1 MATSPTR
8 GIAIR
13 FDKVYGRQHREAVVF
28 DTDLLRYSVGW
39 EGDFFDLK
47 GVVFDGT
54 RETHPL
60 ISGETQFAN
69 PKAPGWSTQPEFIDP
84 RQIPYGP
91 LPREHG
97 HFKGL
102 YLHHNRVILAY
113 TVGKTEVLEMP
124 GLEMGKEMT
133 AFSRE
138 LDLRSLTS
146 ELFLQVAASPQPGER
161 ILALDGRELSQ
172 GAEAG
177 ESIAVLGG
185 AGRVTAAAVVGAPA
199 GTRWLT
205 DRGRIRLQLPAI
217 SAARLKLLIW
227 SGAQVEL
234 DSFRHLAAQALA
246 ARDLRPLTNGG
257 PRRWR
262 QTLTT
267 SGRMGDGDGP
277 YLIDEITVP
286 EENPWD
292 SWMRFGGFDFFED
305 ESRAAICTWNG
316 DVWVVSG
323 LTSALGHLR
332 WQRLASGLF
341 QPLGLHIVDDQIYV
355 LGRDQI
361 TLLHDLN
368 GDGEA
373 DYYENFN
380 NDHQVTEHFHEFAM
394 DLQQGP
400 DGDFYYMKGGRHALD
415 AVIPRHGT
423 LIRVSRD
430 GSRSEI
436 LANGFRAPNGL
447 LITPER
453 EFWSSDQQGHWTPA
467 NRINLIQPGEF
478 HGYRWSYHQGQP
490 PTDFVQPLA
499 WIHPGVDRSPST
511 FVKIDSDRWGPF
523 HDRILG
529 LSYGT
534 GKIELVF
541 RQDIDDISQGG
552 VTPFPLN
559 FNTGI
564 MRGRFRGGDGQLY
577 VCGLFGWA
585 GDRTRAGGFYR
596 VRYTGKPILMPEHL
610 EVARD
615 GVLVRF
621 TEPLQPDSALDR
633 GSYHA
638 QVWNYRWR
646 EEYGSPDYR
655 LDGREGRDTLTLR
668 SVALSPDSR
677 TVFLEFPDLTP
688 VMQMHTDFNLRSTAG
703 TGLRSFVH
711 HTIQRLG
718 TASGWER
725 IDDRWTVG
733 TIRQAVQLGE
743 EAPGLIQ
750 GVRSVS
756 ELQVGAESRV
766 SRLAALYVEQD
777 SPPSALVPAGPF
789 RSRWR
794 GYLKL
799 PLNEQAA
806 FHSQGR
812 GQG

>member
-1 MATSPTR
+1 MKLRLFTALLILASLLLSLMLIPRGPDRAGFFGALSEEEQVFYNPEPAPKTGDRWRDMDYGPFLTASIEAPWPPGNIAYK

-13 FDKVYGRQHREAVVF
+13 FDKVYGRPHREAVVF

-39 EGDFFDLK
+39 EGDFVDLK
-47 GVVFDGT
+47 GVVFDGSH
-54 RETHPL
+54 ETHPL
-60 ISGETQFAN
+60 ISGEPLFAN
-69 PKAPGWSTQPEFIDP
+69 PKLPGWSSQPEFIDP

-102 YLHHNRVILAY
+102 YLHHNRVILSY
-113 TVGKTEVLEMP
+113 SVGVTEVLEMP
-124 GLEMGKEMT
+124 GLERFQGLT

-146 ELFLQVAASPQPGER
+146 ELFLQVAASPRQGER
-161 ILALDGRELSQ
+161 ILALDGRELGQ
-172 GAEAG
+172 DAEAG

-185 AGRVTAAAVVGAPA
+185 VGRVTAAAVVGAPP

-205 DRGRIRLQLPAI
+205 DRGRIRLQLPTI

-234 DSFRHLAAQALA
+234 DSFRHLAAQALG

-267 SGRMGDGDGP
+267 SARMGDGDGP
-277 YLIDEITVP
+277 YVIDEITAP

-292 SWMRFGGFDFFED
+292 SWMRFGGFDFFEN

-323 LTSALGHLR
+323 LTSALRQLR
-332 WQRLASGLF
+332 WQRMASGLF
-341 QPLGLHIVDDQIYV
+341 QPLGLQIVDDQIYV

-447 LITPER
+447 LITPEG

-478 HGYRWSYHQGQP
+478 HGYRWSYHQGEP

-511 FVKIDSDRWGPF
+511 FVKIDSNRWGPF
-523 HDRILG
+523 QDRILG

-534 GKIELVF
+534 GKIELIF
-541 RQDIDDISQGG
+541 RQDIDAISQGG
-552 VTPFPLN
+552 LTPFPLN

-564 MRGRFRGGDGQLY
+564 MRGRFRESDGQLY

-585 GDRTRAGGFYR
+585 GNKTRAGGVYR
-596 VRYTGKPILMPEHL
+596 VRYTGEPVYIPEHL
-610 EVARD
+610 EVAGD
-615 GVLVRF
+615 GVFVRF
-621 TEPLQPDSALDR
+621 TEPLDPDSALDR

-655 LDGREGRDTLTLR
+655 LDGREGRDSLKLR
-668 SVALSPDSR
+668 SVALSPDAR

-688 VMQMHTDFNLRSTAG
+688 VDADAHRLQSEEHRRDGPSIFRAPYDSQGGNG
-703 TGLRSFVH
+703 F
-711 HTIQRLG
+711 RLG
-718 TASGWER
+718 ADW
-725 IDDRWTVG
+725 
-733 TIRQAVQLGE
+733 
-743 EAPGLIQ
+743 
-750 GVRSVS
+750 
-756 ELQVGAESRV
+756 
-766 SRLAALYVEQD
+766 
-777 SPPSALVPAGPF
+777 
-789 RSRWR
+789 
-794 GYLKL
+794 
-799 PLNEQAA
+799 
-806 FHSQGR
+806 
-812 GQG
+812 